1 MPPKPKKSK
10 PEMAR
15 EANEHYYKTLFEP
28 GEVATMSVS
37 AGLSRIKDALAVP
50 PEPEPQAPPPPP
62 APQPEPDLG
71 PGAADWLGAMLMGGP
86 AAVEALQQQQQ
97 QQQPPPLPGFGNI
110 PPVQAPPGLPSLIE
124 YGPIPPP
131 EKRPVGR
138 PRSSSTGPK
147 PPPPVKV
154 EATDSQ
160 LSKRVL
166 LETKIKAYMRIRPV
180 LAEMVRV
187 PTPGSPIEDFEWC
200 LAQCRQCLSWGTEEK
215 ALKMAIGTGANVLE
229 QALPYLREWAP
240 EGYAAALNG
249 EGFASDLHRAMDER
263 NQEPQAM
270 EFRECLSLC
279 AVDLIGWVSMS
290 PWAMLGFS
298 ALAMFTQRVKENNQ
312 ALLEGARARAMTNGV
327 SLGGGVQ
334 TDGL

>member
-15 EANEHYYKTLFEP
+15 EANEHYKTLFEP
-28 GEVATMSVS
+28 GETATMSVS

-97 QQQPPPLPGFGNI
+97 QPPLPGFGNI

-240 EGYAAALNG
+240 EGYAATLNG

-327 SLGGGVQ
+327 SLSGVQ
-334 TDGL
+334 TNDL

>member
-1 MPPKPKKSK
+1 
-10 PEMAR
+10 
-15 EANEHYYKTLFEP
+15 
-28 GEVATMSVS
+28 V
-37 AGLSRIKDALAVP
+37 LSRHAWIAYDNIIAGH
-50 PEPEPQAPPPPP
+50 AP
-62 APQPEPDLG
+62 DGDHL
-71 PGAADWLGAMLMGGP
+71 
-86 AAVEALQQQQQ
+86 
-97 QQQPPPLPGFGNI
+97 F
-110 PPVQAPPGLPSLIE
+110 
-124 YGPIPPP
+124 
-131 EKRPVGR
+131 
-138 PRSSSTGPK
+138 
-147 PPPPVKV
+147 V

-180 LAEMVRV
+180 LADMVRV

-312 ALLEGARARAMTNGV
+312 ALLEGARARAMSNGV
-327 SLGGGVQ
+327 SLSGGTQ
-334 TDGL
+334 GL

>member
-15 EANEHYYKTLFEP
+15 EANEHYKTLFEP
-28 GEVATMSVS
+28 GETATMSVS

-312 ALLEGARARAMTNGV
+312 ALLEGARARAMQRGV
-327 SLGGGVQ
+327 SLSGVQ
-334 TDGL
+334 TNDL

>member
-15 EANEHYYKTLFEP
+15 EANEHYKTLFEP
-28 GEVATMSVS
+28 GETATMSVS

-138 PRSSSTGPK
+138 PRSASTGPK

-249 EGFASDLHRAMDER
+249 EGFVSDLHRAMDER

-334 TDGL
+334 THGL

>member
-1 MPPKPKKSK
+1 MPPKKPKSK

-15 EANEHYYKTLFEP
+15 EANEHYKTLFEP

-37 AGLSRIKDALAVP
+37 AGLGRIKDALAVP
-50 PEPEPQAPPPPP
+50 PEPEPQVAPPPP

-97 QQQPPPLPGFGNI
+97 QQQPPLPGFGNI
-110 PPVQAPPGLPSLIE
+110 PAVQAPPGLPSLIE

-138 PRSSSTGPK
+138 PRSASTGPK

-334 TDGL
+334 THGL

>member
-15 EANEHYYKTLFEP
+15 EANEHYKTLFEP
-28 GEVATMSVS
+28 GETATMSVS

-249 EGFASDLHRAMDER
+249 EGFVSDLHRAMDER

-334 TDGL
+334 THGL